1 MKGHAGEEGNEGAD
15 YLANVGATMGE
26 LSERDWDAL
35 IKDFSAISDDV
46 SLLHILYVLLDV
58 REVLQA
64 SNNLQSSVA
73 TTLTQAELEVNASQ
87 LCWYIGLRMF

>member
-35 IKDFSAISDDV
+35 IKEFSAVSDDV
-46 SLLHILYVLLDV
+46 SLLH
-58 REVLQA
+58 
-64 SNNLQSSVA
+64 S
-73 TTLTQAELEVNASQ
+73 
-87 LCWYIGLRMF
+87 LRVT

>member
-35 IKDFSAISDDV
+35 IKEFSTVSDDV
-46 SLLHILYVLLDV
+46 SLLHTLYVLLDV
-58 REVLQA
+58 RGVLQA
-64 SNNLQSSVA
+64 SNSLQSSAA
-73 TTLTQAELEVNASQ
+73 TTLTQAELEVNVSQ
-87 LCWYIGLRMF
+87 LC